1 MERGQGPAL
10 FPGILPRVFMER
22 WIKTLL
28 NITFWTGSVG
38 RATLPGTQVV
48 SMDVNAEQQ
57 LMLPLANESFEEHHQ
72 AVGDKSL
79 IAAQQGF

>member
-1 MERGQGPAL
+1 M
-10 FPGILPRVFMER
+10 
-22 WIKTLL
+22 
-28 NITFWTGSVG
+28 G